1 MEPSRLSRLELCK
14 KRVRETEDPF
24 ELFRRLDDLRRW
36 NVYRELTALNP
47 TELPWTI
54 DTVSHESLS
63 EACAKLGFDD
73 AQSVLQYLIKHNCPS
88 IADPW
93 LRRYADPLQ
102 LPEHL
107 AYRLKAFHG
116 LHSNKNASA
125 ECIPVIEWSFADGSA
140 GGTLP
145 AFTDGP
151 FLYHFVPAG
160 RMTHTSSIRIFR
172 APDGSVDDGH
182 YRHFFESHTIRHN
195 LATYYATRND
205 SRMKYNEKTA
215 VPLGAVTFGTVL
227 YPKQMFHWMYPLRTK
242 KRTETIRA
250 ELLTYFYPDIL
261 SVISGYV
268 SQEM

>member
-1 MEPSRLSRLELCK
+1 MQPSYLSRIQFCK
-14 KRVRETEDPF
+14 KRLRETEDPF
-24 ELFRRLDDLRRW
+24 VLFERLDNLRRW
-36 NVYRELTALNP
+36 NIYRELTALNP
-47 TELPWTI
+47 TELSWTI
-54 DTVSHESLS
+54 DTVSRESLS
-63 EACAKLGFDD
+63 EACTKLGFHD
-73 AQSVLQYLIKHNCPS
+73 AQSVLQHLIQRNCAS
-88 IADPW
+88 ITDPW
-93 LRRYADPLQ
+93 LRQYADPLQ

-116 LHSNKNASA
+116 LHSDKNTPM

-145 AFTDGP
+145 DFTDGP

-160 RMTHTSSIRIFR
+160 RMVYTGSIRI
-172 APDGSVDDGH
+172 SVDDGH
-182 YRHFFESHTIRHN
+182 YHHFVESHSTRHN
-195 LATYYATRND
+195 IMTYYATKGDLRTGYHAKRVLPHD
-205 SRMKYNEKTA
+205 
-215 VPLGAVTFGTVL
+215 AVTFGTVL

-250 ELLTYFYPDIL
+250 ELLTYFYPDII